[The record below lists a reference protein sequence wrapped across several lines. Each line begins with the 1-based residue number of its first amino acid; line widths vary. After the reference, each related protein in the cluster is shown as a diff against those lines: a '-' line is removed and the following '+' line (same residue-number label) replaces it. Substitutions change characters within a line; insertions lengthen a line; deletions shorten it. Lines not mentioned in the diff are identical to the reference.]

1 MSEQIHF
8 DASERIRRRL
18 SKPSFLTAHTLAFGV
33 IVVLACWS
41 NLITYYM
48 VDNVTSWS
56 AGVWALLLLAHA
68 AFAYRRSGAS
78 KNHRD
83 QVIQEELLRYDDDI
97 STDELVEAHE
107 RLSDEVRE
115 RVKPLYW
122 TLAVVVAFT
131 ALWQL
136 MPIGALL
143 LDSWFGGYVEARYST
158 VLSKYIPLVGTIFL
172 TIGLAGV
179 QFLLHRTDDN
189 ELRTAYLRALYTTKA
204 EKRKRL
210 ATERLTIDDEG
221 EIVLEKIEKQGIRSK
236 GI

>member
-41 NLITYYM
+41 NLITYYF
-48 VDNVTSWS
+48 VDDVTSWS
-56 AGVWALLLLAHA
+56 AGLWALLLVAHA

-122 TLAVVVAFT
+122 TLAAVVAFT

-143 LDSWFGGYVEARYST
+143 LDGWFGGYAEARYFT
-158 VLSKYIPLVGTIFL
+158 VLSKYMPLVGTLFM
-172 TIGLAGV
+172 TVGLAGV
-179 QFLLHRTDDN
+179 QLLLRRKEDS
-189 ELRTAYLRALYTTKA
+189 ELRTAYLRALYITKA
-204 EKRKRL
+204 QKRKRL

-221 EIVLEKIEKQGIRSK
+221 EIVLENAQQRKRQ
-236 GI
+236 